1 MRFGE
6 QDMPFKFL
14 RWELPFVCFLAWIVF
29 VSIPMTLGEI
39 GISWDAL
46 NHHIYLGWTAEH
58 SRFDRDLLAAS
69 YQSYQF
75 PYLYWPVYKLAASG
89 FTGMW
94 AGVVLASIS
103 CVSVPPVWL
112 IARIC
117 IPGNGWFD
125 ALMRLLAVVLA
136 FMSILVLSLF
146 DSTSNDLFAA
156 IPFLWALALAFQLL
170 SADCPKKERVFKRV
184 IMSGL
189 LAGISV
195 AFKLSN
201 GPLVL
206 LLPGLWLL
214 SGASLKTRLVNTF
227 SGGVATLFGFLLVY
241 GYWGWQLWHNFG
253 NPVYPFFDTFFASLR
268 PLIGWGQ

>member
-1 MRFGE
+1 MRFTG
-6 QDMPFKFL
+6 QAPPRLM
-14 RWELPFVCFLAWIVF
+14 RWELHLVCLTAWLSF
-29 VSIPMTLGEI
+29 VSIPLTLGEI

-58 SRFDRDLLAAS
+58 ARFDRDFLAAS

-103 CVSVPPVWL
+103 CISVPPVWL
-112 IARIC
+112 IARTC
-117 IPGNGWFD
+117 MPGTAWFD
-125 ALMRLLAVVLA
+125 ALMRLLSVVLA

-156 IPFLWALALAFQLL
+156 IPFVWALALAFQPLGT
-170 SADCPKKERVFKRV
+170 DFPKNGRVHKS
-184 IMSGL
+184 ILMSGL

-201 GPLVL
+201 GPLAL
-206 LLPGLWLL
+206 LLPGLWVL
-214 SGASLKTRLVNTF
+214 SGSSLKARLVNTL
-227 SGGVATLFGFLLVY
+227 SGGVATFFGFLFVY
-241 GYWGWQLWHNFG
+241 GYWGWQLWLNFG
-253 NPVYPFFDTFFASLR
+253 NPVYPFYDSFFVSFRFLT
-268 PLIGWGQ
+268 GWQQ